1 MPSRSLLSL
10 DRQLPDI
17 SAQSSVNLHVAVWM
31 EFAHMA
37 LSLTQ
42 DQIKKLMRL
51 LEESSTPMTTVE
63 LVNALKK

>member
-1 MPSRSLLSL
+1 
-10 DRQLPDI
+10 
-17 SAQSSVNLHVAVWM
+17 M